1 MLSYKDYVKAKKICH
16 LDMQLFA
23 VSIYA
28 MVVLVLLQGLF
39 LVYKMLFP
47 YSFLELIILNKI
59 FSMAYVMSSRSNTVF
74 AFLLYAAFCTVLIGF
89 AVCGVCSAFAS
100 KIRFPFYFYFP
111 IAVYAAD
118 SIFCLATG
126 ELAAFTVHIVL
137 ISLALFAVKY
147 QRLYFLIGSD
157 LWG

>member
-1 MLSYKDYVKAKKICH
+1 
-16 LDMQLFA
+16 MQLFA
-23 VSIYA
+23 ISIYA

-39 LVYKMLFP
+39 LIYKRLFP

-59 FSMAYVMSSRSNTVF
+59 FSMAYVMSSRGNTVF
-74 AFLLYAAFCTVLIGF
+74 VFLLYAAFYTILIGF
-89 AVCGVCSAFAS
+89 TVCGVCSVFAA
-100 KIRFPFYFYFP
+100 KIRFPFYYYFP

-118 SIFCLATG
+118 SIFCLVTG
-126 ELAAFTVHIVL
+126 ELAAFAAHIVL
-137 ISLALFAVKY
+137 MLLAFFALRY

>member
-23 VSIYA
+23 ISIYA

-39 LVYKMLFP
+39 LIYKRLFP

-59 FSMAYVMSSRSNTVF
+59 FSMAYVMSSRGNTVF
-74 AFLLYAAFCTVLIGF
+74 VFLLYAAFYTILIGF
-89 AVCGVCSAFAS
+89 TVCGVCSVFAA
-100 KIRFPFYFYFP
+100 KIRFPFYYYFP

-118 SIFCLATG
+118 SIFCLVTG
-126 ELAAFTVHIVL
+126 ELAAFAAHIVL
-137 ISLALFAVKY
+137 MLLAFFAVRY
-147 QRLYFLIGSD
+147 QRLYYLIGSD

>member
-23 VSIYA
+23 ISIYA

-39 LVYKMLFP
+39 LIYKRLFP

-59 FSMAYVMSSRSNTVF
+59 FSMAYVMSSRGNTVF
-74 AFLLYAAFCTVLIGF
+74 VFLLYAAFYTILIGF
-89 AVCGVCSAFAS
+89 TVCGVCSVFAA
-100 KIRFPFYFYFP
+100 KIRFPFYYYFP

-118 SIFCLATG
+118 SIFCLVTG
-126 ELAAFTVHIVL
+126 ELAAFAAHIVL
-137 ISLALFAVKY
+137 MLLAFFALRY